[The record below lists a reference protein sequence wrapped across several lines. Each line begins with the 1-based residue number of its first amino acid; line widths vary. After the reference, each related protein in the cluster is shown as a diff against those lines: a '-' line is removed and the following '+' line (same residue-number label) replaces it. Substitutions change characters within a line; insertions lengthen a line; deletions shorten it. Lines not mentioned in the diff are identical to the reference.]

1 MENIKTEGGNID
13 REVLDVMK
21 QDDILSAVSDQTQA
35 NRLILNCFCEFLSE
49 IKGLRQDFDE
59 FMQLVSVCSSDKLA
73 AFFKELQ
80 TNVVK
85 EEQRQATRK
94 KISHSHKKAQK

>member
-35 NRLILNCFCEFLSE
+35 NRLILN
-49 IKGLRQDFDE
+49 
-59 FMQLVSVCSSDKLA
+59 
-73 AFFKELQ
+73 
-80 TNVVK
+80 
-85 EEQRQATRK
+85 
-94 KISHSHKKAQK
+94 